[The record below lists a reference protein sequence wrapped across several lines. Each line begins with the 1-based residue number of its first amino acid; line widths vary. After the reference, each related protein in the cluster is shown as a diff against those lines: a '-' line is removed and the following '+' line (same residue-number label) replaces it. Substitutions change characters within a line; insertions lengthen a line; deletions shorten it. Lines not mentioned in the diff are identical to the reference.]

1 MGALRA
7 GQYRR
12 DRRLRRDEGLH
23 PLRRGWPR
31 RAGCVVTRRIETG
44 AAERLGTF
52 QLAGAAEGQALVFS
66 QPLSFWGGIDAE
78 TGDITDHSHPGLGQ
92 NVAGR
97 ILVMPS
103 GRGSSSSSSVL
114 AEAIRR
120 GTAPVGIILERPDP
134 ILAVGAIVAEFLY
147 DIRMPLVVCDI
158 SGIGSSDRIFI
169 GVGGDGAAV
178 VRKV

>member
-1 MGALRA
+1 MI
-7 GQYRR
+7 
-12 DRRLRRDEGLH
+12 
-23 PLRRGWPR
+23 WS
-31 RAGCVVTRRIETG
+31 TETG
-44 AAERLGTF
+44 AVERFGTF
-52 QLAGAAEGQALVFS
+52 QLAGEAEGQALVLS

-78 TGDITDHSHPGLGQ
+78 TGDIIDHSHPGLSQ
-92 NVAGR
+92 NVAGK

-120 GTAPVGIILERPDP
+120 GTAPAGILLERPDP

-158 SGIGSSDRIFI
+158 AGVASGDRIAVGLGADGRAIVSIGSLPD
-169 GVGGDGAAV
+169 
-178 VRKV
+178 

>member
-1 MGALRA
+1 M
-7 GQYRR
+7 
-12 DRRLRRDEGLH
+12 
-23 PLRRGWPR
+23 
-31 RAGCVVTRRIETG
+31 TRPVQRT
-44 AAERLGTF
+44 GTF
-52 QLAGAAEGQALVFS
+52 QLTGEAEGLALVFS

-92 NVAGR
+92 NVAGK

-120 GTAPVGIILERPDP
+120 GTAPAGILLERPDP

-147 DIRMPLVVCDI
+147 EIRMPLVVCDI
-158 SGIGSSDRIFI
+158 AGIAS
-169 GVGGDGAAV
+169 GDGIAIGTGVDGRAIVTIQPAINPAV
-178 VRKV
+178 PRHS

>member
-1 MGALRA
+1 M
-7 GQYRR
+7 
-12 DRRLRRDEGLH
+12 
-23 PLRRGWPR
+23 
-31 RAGCVVTRRIETG
+31 TRPV
-44 AAERLGTF
+44 ERTGTF
-52 QLAGAAEGQALVFS
+52 QLAGEAKGQALVFS

-120 GTAPVGIILERPDP
+120 GTAPAGILLERPDP

-147 DIRMPLVVCDI
+147 GTRMPLVVCDI
-158 SGIGSSDRIFI
+158 AGIVSGDQVMI
-169 GVGGDGAAV
+169 GVDGDGGAV
-178 VRKV
+178 VGRTQDR

>member
-1 MGALRA
+1 MEMEAFERA
-7 GQYRR
+7 
-12 DRRLRRDEGLH
+12 
-23 PLRRGWPR
+23 
-31 RAGCVVTRRIETG
+31 
-44 AAERLGTF
+44 GTF
-52 QLAGAAEGQALVFS
+52 QLAGEAEGQALVFS

-78 TGDITDHSHPGLGQ
+78 TGDIIDHSHPGLGQ

-120 GTAPVGIILERPDP
+120 GTAPAGILIARPDP

-147 DIRMPLVVCDI
+147 EIRMPLVVCDI
-158 SGIGSSDRIFI
+158 AGIVSGARISI
-169 GVGGDGAAV
+169 GVREDGRAIVCKA
-178 VRKV
+178 